1 MSDLPV
7 DWSIP
12 TFRGVSEPV
21 TMLGLPP
28 EQAALTV
35 FLGGGTAVLL
45 LIFAGLIAAV
55 TAAVILIPS
64 LFFVCRKLYDSDPY
78 WGEHLTTHRWPT
90 TVWLGK

>member
-1 MSDLPV
+1 LSDLPV

-28 EQAALTV
+28 EQAALPV
-35 FLGGGTAVLL
+35 FLGGGTAVMLL
-45 LIFAGLIAAV
+45 VFAGLIAAV
-55 TAAVILIPS
+55 TAAAILIPS
-64 LFFVCRKLYDSDPY
+64 LFFGGRKLYDSDPY

-90 TVWLGK
+90 TVYLGK